1 MMRKFLFAAAVAAA
15 VPLCVPIDASAGC
28 RPFAERRAE
37 RKASRVKVAPVRVV
51 MPLVGRAVVA
61 PVAMVLRATRATCN
75 GASCSTK

>member
-1 MMRKFLFAAAVAAA
+1 MKRMILALALVACA
-15 VPLCVPIDASAGC
+15 VPSSVDAGC

-51 MPLVGRAVVA
+51 MPFVGRAVVA